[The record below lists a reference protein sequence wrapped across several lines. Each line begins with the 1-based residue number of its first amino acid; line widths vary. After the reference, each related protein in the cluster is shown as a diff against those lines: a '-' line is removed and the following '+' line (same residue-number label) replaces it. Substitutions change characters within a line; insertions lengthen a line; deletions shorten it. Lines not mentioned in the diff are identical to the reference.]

1 MAMPKKLRR
10 RNKSVFHKRNTR
22 PLKIL
27 GWCAAGA
34 LAVCSGVLV
43 ANWAM
48 TDRPFTPAPASSQPS
63 SESELPDSSVLSPP
77 SPESVEPN
85 PSLPGDGTAKSL
97 RAMVIDTALLSD
109 TAALDS
115 LLEQAAAAGLNGV
128 VFDLKDSRGCLLY
141 LSETEQGPA
150 VLRTQASRFSVNPTL
165 SMDDLRA
172 AAAHLKDKGFLA
184 VPRLYAF
191 KDQVA
196 PYALA
201 SVKIGVEGSPST
213 VWHDTAVNKGGVPW
227 MNPCSTESHRYMAA
241 LLGELKDAGFPLVL
255 LDGVQFP
262 NQEYS
267 VDYGT
272 SELASLSHGQ
282 VLSRCVSSMKDVL
295 GDGLIVSMPAL
306 AATGDATKP
315 FGDNPLVLGAP
326 HAAPLVYASQFSG
339 GLTLGGE
346 TIGNPAAAPY
356 ETVRRL
362 LEQLKL
368 RTQLIDAAK
377 QPTLL
382 PVIGSGEEARAVKE
396 VLGASSPFIYFPASG
411 QADFS
416 GF

>member
-1 MAMPKKLRR
+1 MAVPKKLRR

-34 LAVCSGVLV
+34 LMICSGVLV
-43 ANWAM
+43 AKWAM
-48 TDRPFTPAPASSQPS
+48 TDHPFTPASSDAVPESGTPASSVPSPAS
-63 SESELPDSSVLSPP
+63 SEASEPEPSV
-77 SPESVEPN
+77 
-85 PSLPGDGTAKSL
+85 PGDDTAKSL
-97 RAMVIDTALLSD
+97 RAVMIDTDLLSD
-109 TAALDS
+109 TDALDS
-115 LLEQAAAAGLNGV
+115 LLDQAAAAGFNSV
-128 VFDLKDSRGCLLY
+128 VFDLKDDRGCLLY
-141 LSETEQGPA
+141 ASETEQGTA

-165 SMDDLRA
+165 TMEDLRA
-172 AAAHLKDKGFLA
+172 AAAHLKEKGFLP

-201 SVKIGVEGSPST
+201 SVKIGVQGSPAS
-213 VWHDTAVNKGGVPW
+213 VWHDAAVSKGGVPW
-227 MNPCSTESHRYMAA
+227 MNPCSTESHRYMAV
-241 LLGELKDAGFPLVL
+241 LVGELKAAGFPFIL

-262 NQEYS
+262 DREYS

-282 VLSRCVSSMKDVL
+282 VLSRFISSMEDL
-295 GDGLIVSMPAL
+295 LEDGLIVGMPAL

-326 HAAPLVYASQFSG
+326 NAAPLVFASQFSG
-339 GLTLGGE
+339 SLTVGGE
-346 TIGNPAAAPY
+346 SIENPAASPY

-368 RTQLIDAAK
+368 RTQLIDAEK
-377 QPTLL
+377 QPLLL
-382 PVIGSGEEARAVKE
+382 PVIGSSEEARAAKE
-396 VLGASSPFIYFPASG
+396 ILGADAPYIYHSASG
-411 QADFS
+411 RPDFG

>member
-77 SPESVEPN
+77 SSESSEPN

-282 VLSRCVSSMKDVL
+282 VLSRFVSSMKDVL

-416 GF
+416 DF